1 MHAILSAL
9 LPTFALIVVGYVL
22 RERRFLPDSFW
33 PGAEKLTYFITF
45 PALLFSNTAKAD
57 LGSLP
62 LLGIATAMLGTIA
75 VCTALILVARPVL
88 KVSAPTFSSLVQGA
102 IRPNTY
108 IGLAVAAALL
118 GTHGLTVTALCVA
131 LVVPT
136 VNVISVLACAHLG
149 ENDRKPGVLSLLR
162 DVAKNPLLMACV
174 LGSLFNVLG
183 IGLPPIIGP
192 FLEVLGRAALP
203 IGLLAVGAG
212 LDLSAARRAGFPVG
226 VSSVGKLVLSP
237 AIAAG
242 LCLMLGL
249 PDIELAAV
257 VLYAALPCS
266 ASAYVLAR
274 LMGGDAQ
281 MMASIITVH
290 TLLAIITM
298 PVIAILTQ
306 VV

>member
-1 MHAILSAL
+1 M
-9 LPTFALIVVGYVL
+9 
-22 RERRFLPDSFW
+22 
-33 PGAEKLTYFITF
+33 
-45 PALLFSNTAKAD
+45 
-57 LGSLP
+57 
-62 LLGIATAMLGTIA
+62 
-75 VCTALILVARPVL
+75 
-88 KVSAPTFSSLVQGA
+88 
-102 IRPNTY
+102 
-108 IGLAVAAALL
+108 
-118 GTHGLTVTALCVA
+118 
-131 LVVPT
+131 
-136 VNVISVLACAHLG
+136 ACAHLG

-183 IGLPPIIGP
+183 IGVPPIIGP

-306 VV
+306 AV